1 MTDEWRAAMAP
12 RLALVLQAQI
22 AAKGHSVGAGALLDQ
37 LDSMLVEGPW
47 IVSVPGNL
55 VSARLHEQ
63 QGELPQALAAVRR
76 REFDLDV
83 YPPLEALER
92 EPTDR

>member
-1 MTDEWRAAMAP
+1 VTDEWRAAMAP
-12 RLALVLQAQI
+12 RLAL
-22 AAKGHSVGAGALLDQ
+22 
-37 LDSMLVEGPW
+37 SMLVEGPW

>member
-1 MTDEWRAAMAP
+1 VTDEWRAAMAP

-55 VSARLHEQ
+55 V
-63 QGELPQALAAVRR
+63 
-76 REFDLDV
+76 
-83 YPPLEALER
+83 
-92 EPTDR
+92 